1 MEEILA
7 IILSQLLEAGIKYT
21 IKKKVDEVGNNITQL
36 IQLFDDDA
44 DGVIDREELIYTIE
58 SLIPDLSADYCI
70 VNKGDEIG
78 IGFPELRIVD
88 NTDMADMLDEVI
100 VGNNNGVMTVIH
112 TFRCRST
119 LPETV

>member
-44 DGVIDREELIYTIE
+44 DGVIDREEHIY
-58 SLIPDLSADYCI
+58 
-70 VNKGDEIG
+70 N
-78 IGFPELRIVD
+78 
-88 NTDMADMLDEVI
+88 
-100 VGNNNGVMTVIH
+100 
-112 TFRCRST
+112 
-119 LPETV
+119 